1 MMAITKQDVWKVA
14 NEINKA
20 GDKPTAV
27 EIRKRLGTGSYT
39 TITAALKEWSEPD
52 LGNTDE
58 LPELPQE
65 FDERM
70 QQAGADLFAL
80 ASRGAEERFQEE
92 RIAWAL
98 VKAEIEQDRA
108 EAIKIADLAEAG
120 MDAMRTELEALR
132 AELEQ
137 SKIQQHGLMQL
148 AEERKA
154 EAVKAQ
160 EATKSAQEQ
169 AYRLAGRV
177 DALEAEIKA
186 ERAEAIKI
194 ADTAEAEMDAMRA
207 KLDALKAELEQ
218 SKIQQHG
225 LMQLAEERKAEAA
238 KAQQATKSAQEQ
250 AYRLAGRVDALE
262 QVVSALA
269 PEKGPSRGSPKKP
282 KAASSSSTAES
293 GDAGGAPGRG
303 SVTNEGE

>member
-1 MMAITKQDVWKVA
+1 MAITKQDVWKAA

-52 LGNTDE
+52 LSNE
-58 LPELPQE
+58 AEIPELPHE
-65 FDERM
+65 FEERVS
-70 QQAGADLFAL
+70 QAGADLFAL
-80 ASRGAEERFQEE
+80 ATRYAEASFQDERD
-92 RIAWAL
+92 AWSL
-98 VKAEIEQDRA
+98 QKAEIENERA
-108 EAIKIADLAEAG
+108 EAIKIADMAEAE
-120 MDAMRTELEALR
+120 MDAMRAELGALR

-154 EAVKAQ
+154 EAVRAQ

-177 DALEAEIKA
+177 DALEQVI
-186 ERAEAIKI
+186 
-194 ADTAEAEMDAMRA
+194 
-207 KLDALKAELEQ
+207 DALK
-218 SKIQQHG
+218 
-225 LMQLAEERKAEAA
+225 
-238 KAQQATKSAQEQ
+238 
-250 AYRLAGRVDALE
+250 
-262 QVVSALA
+262 
-269 PEKGPSRGSPKKP
+269 PEKAPLRGSPKKP
-282 KAASSSSTAES
+282 KGAPSSTTATN
-293 GDAGGAPGRG
+293 GDAGSAPGCG